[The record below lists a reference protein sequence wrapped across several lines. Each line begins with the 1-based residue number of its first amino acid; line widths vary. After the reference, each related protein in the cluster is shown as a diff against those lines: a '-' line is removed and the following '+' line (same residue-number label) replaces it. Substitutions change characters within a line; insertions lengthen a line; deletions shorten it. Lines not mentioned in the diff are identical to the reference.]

1 MTDMEPFQNQLK
13 VGDRV
18 RVLATLDEGFILS
31 TSFAWD
37 GPDMTTPSMS
47 YVLAGDSFDDEEY
60 YSREL
65 EVIEPVSVTTVTE
78 LELYL
83 DEINEE
89 DEDPADAEN
98 EEDYAGDED
107 EDAPASRA
115 AFEAWL
121 ALRGLRTLGVRL
133 DRAETNAE
141 ELARRLRA
149 AGHSVRTSHRDLTR

>member
-18 RVLATLDEGFILS
+18 RVLDTLDEGFILS

-107 EDAPASRA
+107 EDTSDDGDESPEPGSQD
-115 AFEAWL
+115 E
-121 ALRGLRTLGVRL
+121 GIDIGVN
-133 DRAETNAE
+133 DR
-141 ELARRLRA
+141 
-149 AGHSVRTSHRDLTR
+149 